1 MRRSEVL
8 QLSKADVDMDRGVIH
23 VIKTKSKQTR
33 IIPLNRIS
41 RSIVESL
48 DVDMFHRLNAN
59 HISRKFNS
67 YLKTANLSQF
77 KLHSLRHTFATNLI
91 HLGVD
96 VYTVSRLL
104 GHSDIR
110 TTLIYAKMKV
120 EVMKE
125 AVNRLTPD
133 PVALPAEKISS

>member
-1 MRRSEVL
+1 
-8 QLSKADVDMDRGVIH
+8 
-23 VIKTKSKQTR
+23 
-33 IIPLNRIS
+33 
-41 RSIVESL
+41 
-48 DVDMFHRLNAN
+48 MFHQLNAN

-67 YLKTANLSQF
+67 YLKIANLSQF

-120 EVMKE
+120 DVMKE

-133 PVALPAEKISS
+133 PVDLPVEKISS